1 MGAFKYLKDIL
12 WGKVKGWIEKM
23 ISAAG
28 KEILIKSV
36 AQAVQCTQ
44 CHVLNFPE
52 VYVNT

>member
-28 KEILIKSV
+28 REILIKSV
-36 AQAVQCTQ
+36 AQAV
-44 CHVLNFPE
+44 P
-52 VYVNT
+52 VYSMSCFKLPRGLC